1 MSNNGR
7 ADGGRVKTAGIVGGM
22 GPESTIDYYRRI
34 IQEYGEQRGGSG
46 PSLLITSVDTKA
58 LLAIA
63 AADDRVA
70 LANLLSG
77 AVDVLAAGGAD
88 FAVLSANTP
97 HIVFEEVQARSKIPM
112 ISIVEVTAEAARAQG
127 LRRLGLIGTRYTM
140 RGEFY
145 PRVFARAGVGL
156 VAPSDADQEYV
167 HAKYI
172 GELVKGVFL
181 STTHDRLVA
190 VVERLRRDEGI
201 DGIILGGT
209 ELALILTEP
218 AIAGIPG
225 LDTAGLHVDAIVRE
239 LLA

>member
-1 MSNNGR
+1 MSDNGSP
-7 ADGGRVKTAGIVGGM
+7 GGRVRTAGIVGGL

-34 IQEYGEQRGGSG
+34 IQAYGEHRDGSG
-46 PSLLITSVDTKA
+46 PSLLINSVDTKKA
-58 LLAIA
+58 LAIA
-63 AADDRVA
+63 AADDRVQFVEF
-70 LANLLSG
+70 LST
-77 AVDVLAAGGAD
+77 AVEVLAAGGAD

-97 HIVFEEVQARSKIPM
+97 HIVFDEVRARSRIPM
-112 ISIVEVTAEAARAQG
+112 ISIVEVTAHAARARG
-127 LRRLGLIGTRYTM
+127 LKRLGLIGTRYTM

-145 PRVFARAGVGL
+145 PRGFARVGVGL
-156 VAPSDADQEYV
+156 VPPGQADQEYV

-172 GELVKGVFL
+172 GELLKGVFL
-181 STTHDRLVA
+181 STTHDGLVA

-218 AIAGIPG
+218 TIAGIPV
-225 LDTAGLHVDAIVRE
+225 LDTAALHVEAIVKE

>member
-1 MSNNGR
+1 MSVK
-7 ADGGRVKTAGIVGGM
+7 GRVKTAGIVGGM

-34 IQEYGEQRGGSG
+34 IEQYGERRDGSG

-58 LLAIA
+58 VLAIA

-70 LANLLSG
+70 FADLLSG

-97 HIVFEEVQARSKIPM
+97 HIVFDEVQARSRIPM
-112 ISIVEVTAEAARAQG
+112 ISIVEVTAQAARAAG
-127 LRRLGLIGTRYTM
+127 LKRLGLLGTRYTM

-145 PRVFARAGVGL
+145 ARAFARVGVGL
-156 VAPSDADQEYV
+156 VAPSAADQEYV
-167 HAKYI
+167 HTRYV

-181 STTHDRLVA
+181 STTRDRLVA

-209 ELALILTEP
+209 ELALILTEGT
-218 AIAGIPG
+218 IAGIPV
-225 LDTAGLHVDAIVRE
+225 LDTAGLHVEAIVNE
-239 LLA
+239 LLS

>member
-1 MSNNGR
+1 M
-7 ADGGRVKTAGIVGGM
+7 KTAGIVGGL

-34 IQEYGEQRGGSG
+34 ILEYGEQRDGSG
-46 PSLLITSVDTKA
+46 PSLLINSVDTKA
-58 LLAIA
+58 VLAIA

-70 LANLLSG
+70 FANLLSG
-77 AVDVLAAGGAD
+77 AVDMLAAGGAD

-97 HIVFEEVQARSKIPM
+97 HIVFDEVRARSKIPM
-112 ISIVEVTAEAARAQG
+112 ISIVEVTAQAARARG
-127 LRRLGLIGTRYTM
+127 LERVGLIGTRYTM
-140 RGEFY
+140 QGEFY
-145 PRVFARAGVGL
+145 PRVFARVGVGL
-156 VAPSDADQEYV
+156 VVPGEPDQEYV

-181 STTHDRLVA
+181 STTHDGLVA

-209 ELALILTEP
+209 ELALILGEP
-218 AIAGIPG
+218 TIAGIPV
-225 LDTAGLHVDAIVRE
+225 LDTAGLHVEAIVRE

>member
-1 MSNNGR
+1 
-7 ADGGRVKTAGIVGGM
+7 VKTAGIVGGL

-34 IQEYGEQRGGSG
+34 ILEYGEQRDGSG
-46 PSLLITSVDTKA
+46 PSLLINSVDTKA
-58 LLAIA
+58 VLAIA

-70 LANLLSG
+70 FANLLSG
-77 AVDVLAAGGAD
+77 AVDMLAAGGAD

-97 HIVFEEVQARSKIPM
+97 HIVFDEVRARSKIPM
-112 ISIVEVTAEAARAQG
+112 ISIVEVTAQAARARG
-127 LRRLGLIGTRYTM
+127 LERVGLIGTRYTM
-140 RGEFY
+140 QGEFY
-145 PRVFARAGVGL
+145 PRVFAHAGVGL
-156 VAPSDADQEYV
+156 VVPGEPDQKYV

-181 STTHDRLVA
+181 STTRDGLVA

-209 ELALILTEP
+209 ELALILPEP
-218 AIAGIPG
+218 TIAGIPV
-225 LDTAGLHVDAIVRE
+225 LDTAGLHVEAIVRE